1 LVQKEVHLITI
12 FYMNNGDNINL
23 QNIYELQQRIAE
35 YEDAAA
41 YKNLFLL
48 FFLPLKSFSYS
59 ILKSNESAEEVVSDV
74 FVEIW
79 ARRKQ
84 LMEIEN
90 LKMYLYISVRNAS
103 LRQLQKIQKTKTLS
117 LDDLD
122 VTFATADLNAAEYI
136 INKELVNKIESAIEQ
151 LPPQCKIIYKLA
163 KEDKLKYKEI
173 GELLSISVKT
183 IDNQLATALKKI
195 ASVLNLPVKKL
206 PTR

>member
-1 LVQKEVHLITI
+1 MTE
-12 FYMNNGDNINL
+12 NSNL
-23 QNIYELQQRIAE
+23 QYIYELQQRVAE
-35 YEDAAA
+35 YEDAVA
-41 YKNLFLL
+41 YKKIFLL

-59 ILKSNESAEEVVSDV
+59 ILKSNEAAEEVVSDV

-90 LKMYLYISVRNAS
+90 FKMYLYISVRNAS

-122 VTFATADLNAAEYI
+122 ITFACADLNAADSI
-136 INKELVNKIESAIEQ
+136 ISKELVSKIETAIEQ

-163 KEDKLKYKEI
+163 KEDKLKYKDI
-173 GELLSISVKT
+173 SQLLSISVKT
-183 IDNQLATALKKI
+183 IDNQIATALKKI
-195 ASVLNLPVKKL
+195 ASVLNLSIKKS
-206 PTR
+206 PTK

>member
-1 LVQKEVHLITI
+1 MIVSE
-12 FYMNNGDNINL
+12 NGNL
-23 QNIYELQQRIAE
+23 QYIYELQQRIAE
-35 YEDAAA
+35 YEDAVA
-41 YKNLFLL
+41 YKKLFLL

-59 ILKSNESAEEVVSDV
+59 ILKLNESAEEVVSDV
-74 FVEIW
+74 FIEIW

-90 LKMYLYISVRNAS
+90 LKMYLYTSVRNAS
-103 LRQLQKIQKTKTLS
+103 LRQLQKIQKTKTLF

-122 VTFATADLNAAEYI
+122 VTFVTADLNAADSI
-136 INKELVNKIESAIEQ
+136 ISKELVNKIESAIEQ

-163 KEDKLKYKEI
+163 KEDKLKYKDI

-183 IDNQLATALKKI
+183 IDNQIATALKKI
-195 ASVLNLPVKKL
+195 ASVLNLPVKKT